1 VPIFFAGKRTA
12 GLGVAAGA
20 AWLWAI
26 FPNAILI
33 PVESL
38 WDACLAG
45 LLTATILWATLALSE
60 SSRVRN
66 WCAYGLLWGI
76 ALMTNAAL
84 LALLPF
90 LLGWLAFRAQKQQRP
105 WLGQLALSIGIIIV
119 CCAPWT
125 VRNYKVFHS
134 FIPLR
139 SGLGVQL
146 WLGNNDGTHD
156 IFRAEHHP
164 IYDARERER
173 YIQMGEVAYMREKQ
187 SEGIQYMLANPAREA
202 HLISRRIISLW
213 SGGTPTP
220 VKDFLSVDS
229 TWFRFVLLFN
239 ILVAVG
245 TLAGIFVLFRDRN
258 SYAFPTAVFPI
269 VYPWAYYL
277 TLVLPRYRLPIDPV
291 VMLLAAV
298 ALESLFRFRQGE
310 QT

>member
-1 VPIFFAGKRTA
+1 
-12 GLGVAAGA
+12 
-20 AWLWAI
+20 
-26 FPNAILI
+26 
-33 PVESL
+33 
-38 WDACLAG
+38 
-45 LLTATILWATLALSE
+45 
-60 SSRVRN
+60 
-66 WCAYGLLWGI
+66 
-76 ALMTNAAL
+76 
-84 LALLPF
+84 
-90 LLGWLAFRAQKQQRP
+90 
-105 WLGQLALSIGIIIV
+105 
-119 CCAPWT
+119 
-125 VRNYKVFHS
+125 
-134 FIPLR
+134 
-139 SGLGVQL
+139 
-146 WLGNNDGTHD
+146 
-156 IFRAEHHP
+156 
-164 IYDARERER
+164 
-173 YIQMGEVAYMREKQ
+173 MGEVAYMREKQ